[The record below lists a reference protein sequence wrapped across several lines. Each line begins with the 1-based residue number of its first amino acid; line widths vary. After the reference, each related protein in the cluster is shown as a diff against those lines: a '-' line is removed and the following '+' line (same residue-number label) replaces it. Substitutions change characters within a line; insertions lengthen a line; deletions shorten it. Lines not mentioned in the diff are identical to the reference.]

1 MSLHYELSQGDLNNI
16 KAYYKI
22 IMEDF
27 NTKIRKGNEAR
38 MGIFG
43 RGEIN
48 ERSDDLVI
56 FANVHNYK
64 IMNAFQKSKRRTGHG
79 EA

>member
-1 MSLHYELSQGDLNNI
+1 
-16 KAYYKI
+16 
-22 IMEDF
+22 MEDF